1 MIKFLAIMV
10 IGFLLSGTIY
20 AEQLK
25 HLPKETTVNQLI
37 KDGYKLIDTN
47 SVAYSTPDG
56 YERSGNLYHLLKK
69 DELVTCVLSQRKVS
83 CWKP

>member
-10 IGFLLSGTIY
+10 IGFLLSGTTY
-20 AEQLK
+20 AEQIK

-47 SVAYSTPDG
+47 SVAYSTNDG
-56 YERSGNLYHLLKK
+56 YGVSGNFYHLLKK
-69 DELVTCVLSQRKVS
+69 DELVTCVVSQGKVS
-83 CWKP
+83 CMKP